1 MYLRRAAVLSGLMT
15 AVLVLAATPA
25 SAHGAAAVTIHGDG
39 AGAVW
44 VTAEWSDGHPITDAV
59 AAVLTATSDTGQRIG
74 PMPLRRA
81 AGRPDAVVPPDPLGA
96 GDWQVVVDMAA
107 PALGHCQTTLRVG
120 PGAPATDKR
129 CAPTALPAPTPAP
142 APWRPVWLLLTG
154 LALMA
159 VSLVGMWVFH
169 RRAGPAARPR

>member
-1 MYLRRAAVLSGLMT
+1 MLSGLTT
-15 AVLVLAATPA
+15 AVLVLAAAPA
-25 SAHGAAAVTIHGDG
+25 SAHGAAAVTIHADG

-74 PMPLRRA
+74 PVPLRRSA
-81 AGRPDAVVPPDPLGA
+81 ARLDAVVPPDPLGA

-107 PALGHCQTTLRVG
+107 PALGHCQTALRVG

-129 CAPTALPAPTPAP
+129 CASTALPAPTPATDP
-142 APWRPVWLLLTG
+142 KRPVWLLLTG
-154 LALMA
+154 LALLA
-159 VSLVGMWVFH
+159 AALVGLWVF
-169 RRAGPAARPR
+169 RRRPGPAALPR